1 MEFIRDL
8 LNSKGAISSARAI
21 NITGA
26 ITGFMLLTFDTL
38 KSGNLDST
46 AFGIYLAYCAGV
58 YATGKGLATISHTK
72 EEIK

>member
-8 LNSKGAISSARAI
+8 LNSKGAISSARLI

-26 ITGFMLLTFDTL
+26 VTGFLLIMFDTL
-38 KSGNLDST
+38 KSGTLDNT

-58 YATGKGLATISHTK
+58 YATGKGLATIEKSRGA
-72 EEIK
+72 E